1 MRVTTWCG
9 PCDGRTRE
17 ARLAVLRQRQDD
29 ERRLPVLDQ
38 RQDDERIQETFCEP
52 KDLRGF
58 RILEIDDRSDLPG
71 HHEERHHDDSALP
84 VFDIPFPPPS
94 RHSLAVRDSIRFAAG
109 AVPLVRTPGAR

>member
-38 RQDDERIQETFCEP
+38 RQDDERIQESFCEP
-52 KDLRGF
+52 KDPRGF

-71 HHEERHHDDSALP
+71 HHEEWHHDDRTVAGLRYPVSATE
-84 VFDIPFPPPS
+84 
-94 RHSLAVRDSIRFAAG
+94 H
-109 AVPLVRTPGAR
+109 T